1 MAGRVT
7 TQLIVEG
14 VNRTRQMFNEVNR
27 DLNVTNKAL
36 AASGKLLAGYLT
48 FSALAAGVKA
58 VANTAD
64 AYQAMNARLR
74 LATGSQEEFNTALE
88 ELQRIAYNTGQP
100 VEALVTLYGRI
111 SRPSRKRA
119 APSRISSRSP
129 RPCRRRSACRAPLR
143 SRLRTGWSSS
153 ARRWVLARCAGT
165 SSTAWPNRRHA

>member
-1 MAGRVT
+1 
-7 TQLIVEG
+7 
-14 VNRTRQMFNEVNR
+14 MFNEVNR

-100 VEALVTLYGRI
+100 RRWLRCTGGSVA
-111 SRPSRKRA
+111 PSRKRA

-143 SRLRTGWSSS
+143 SRLRTG
-153 ARRWVLARCAGT
+153 
-165 SSTAWPNRRHA
+165 

>member
-1 MAGRVT
+1 
-7 TQLIVEG
+7 
-14 VNRTRQMFNEVNR
+14 RTRQMFNEVNR

-100 VEALVTLYGRI
+100 VEALITLYGRI
-111 SRPSRKRA
+111 SRPLKEAGRTQQDILKVTEA
-119 APSRISSRSP
+119 V
-129 RPCRRRSACRAPLR
+129 SASFRV
-143 SRLRTGWSSS
+143 S
-153 ARRWVLARCAGT
+153 
-165 SSTAWPNRRHA
+165 